1 MFDIKENLKKL
12 PDSPGVYLHK
22 DKLGQ
27 VIYVGKAI
35 SLKKRVSQYFRNS
48 SKHSPKVRA
57 MVENIEEFEYILAA
71 SEMEALILECNL
83 IKKYAPKYNVLLRD
97 DKSYPYIEITLGE
110 KFPRILKTRRT
121 DRKKS
126 RYFGPYSDAGSVTK
140 IVELLM
146 DIYSIKHCNMRTFP
160 KNFRPCLNFYIGKCE
175 GICTGKVDPDE
186 YLKKIDEIQE
196 FLSGKTGNLKRK
208 LEKEMDDASENLD
221 FEKAAKIRD
230 QLAAIESISETQRA
244 SIFGIKDIDV
254 VLGIK
259 TGEKCY
265 AVQFLV
271 REGKLVQREYFVMSG
286 ALDKKESVSEFI
298 KQYYAGSMNLPYQIL
313 IEEELPEQGLIA
325 EFLSNIAGRKVEIY
339 VPQRGSKKEILELA
353 QKDSVELKG
362 SIDLRE
368 KNKKERADKV
378 REEFNKI
385 ISQIKG
391 NDISQLPQGYRVEA
405 YDISNTNGIDSVA
418 GMVVFNE
425 LVADKKSY
433 RRFKIR
439 TVEGPNDYGSMQEA
453 LYRRLRAA
461 KAGEPAFLPLPDL
474 ILLDGGKGQVSAGM
488 QALAA
493 LKVDIP
499 IVGMAKDEHHRSR
512 ALVFKP
518 CVAAMENFPARGEEL
533 SGMGKFSAEFDG
545 FCELELRDNPLLFK
559 YIGIIQEEVHRFS
572 IDYHKKLR
580 GKRIVASVLDDI
592 KGIGEVRRTA
602 LLAHFGNIDAIKN
615 AEIDELAKVPGMNE
629 SAAKAVREFFD
640 K

>member
-12 PDSPGVYLHK
+12 PDEPGVYLHK

-57 MVENIEEFEYILAA
+57 MVENIEEFEYILTA

-83 IKKYAPKYNVLLRD
+83 IKKYAPRYNILLRD

-121 DRKKS
+121 DRKHSK
-126 RYFGPYSDAGSVTK
+126 YFGPYSDAGSVST

-146 DIYSIKHCNMRTFP
+146 DIYRIKRCNMRTFP
-160 KNFRPCLNFYIGKCE
+160 KNFRPCLNYYIGKCD
-175 GICTGKVDPDE
+175 GICTGKVDPKE
-186 YLKKIDEIQE
+186 YRERIDEVQE
-196 FLSGKTGNLKRK
+196 FLSGKSNKLKKK
-208 LEKEMDDASENLD
+208 LEEEMNAAAEIMD
-221 FEKAAKIRD
+221 FERAAKIRD
-230 QLAAIESISETQRA
+230 RIIAIESINETQRA
-244 SIFGIKDIDV
+244 SIFGIKDIDII
-254 VLGIK
+254 LGIK

-271 REGKLVQREYFVMSG
+271 RQGKLVQREYFVMDG
-286 ALDKKESVSEFI
+286 ATNERESVSEFI
-298 KQYYAGSMNLPYQIL
+298 KQYYAGSINLPYQIL
-313 IEEELPEQGLIA
+313 VEEDLEEQQLIA
-325 EFLSNIAGRKVEIY
+325 DFLSNIANRKVEIY
-339 VPQRGSKKEILELA
+339 VPKRGTKRELLQLA
-353 QKDSVELKG
+353 KKDSLELKG

-378 REEFNKI
+378 RVELNKI
-385 ISQIKG
+385 IEIMTGG
-391 NDISQLPQGYRVEA
+391 NERMLSDGYRVEA
-405 YDISNTNGIDSVA
+405 YDISNTNGLDSVA

-425 LVADKKSY
+425 LLSDKKSY

-439 TVEGPNDYGSMQEA
+439 TIEGPNDYGSMQEV

-461 KAGEPAFLPLPDL
+461 QAGEPAFLPLPDL
-474 ILLDGGKGQVSAGM
+474 IFLDGGKGQVSAGM

-499 IVGMAKDEHHRSR
+499 IVGMAKDEHHRTR

-518 CVAAMENFPARGEEL
+518 RMASVENFPD
-533 SGMGKFSAEFDG
+533 EFVEIDLK
-545 FCELELRDNPLLFK
+545 ENPLLFK

-580 GKRIVASVLDDI
+580 GKHVVSSVLDEI
-592 KGIGEVRRTA
+592 KGIGTTRRNA

-615 AEIDELAKVPGMNE
+615 ASLDELTQVSGMNE
-629 SAAKAVREFFD
+629 AAAKAVKEFFLRQNGD
-640 K
+640 GCNLAN